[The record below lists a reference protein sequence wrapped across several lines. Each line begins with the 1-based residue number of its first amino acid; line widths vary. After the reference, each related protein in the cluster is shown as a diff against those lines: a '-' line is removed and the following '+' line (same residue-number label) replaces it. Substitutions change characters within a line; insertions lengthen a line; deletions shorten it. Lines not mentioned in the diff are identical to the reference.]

1 HVDEAVLRS
10 ELSCYSLKKQGLLG
24 RRCSVPFMA
33 VNWQNDIFS
42 PKEDALLVVR
52 SSIDGKLL
60 TLPTKPLYQ
69 NFHQSLSTVVS
80 WLKSKIE

>member
-1 HVDEAVLRS
+1 M
-10 ELSCYSLKKQGLLG
+10 LKKQGLLE

-33 VNWQNDIFS
+33 VNWQNNIFS
-42 PKEDALLVVR
+42 PKEDALLIVR

-60 TLPTKPLYQ
+60 TLPTRLLYQ
-69 NFHQSLSTVVS
+69 NFHQSLSTVVN

>member
-1 HVDEAVLRS
+1 
-10 ELSCYSLKKQGLLG
+10 
-24 RRCSVPFMA
+24 MA

-42 PKEDALLVVR
+42 PKEDELLVVR

-69 NFHQSLSTVVS
+69 NFLSKFSSVTFYS
-80 WLKSKIE
+80 SELAEKQN